1 MSLFRAIGAVIIG
14 IFVSYV
20 LAQQLEGVLVRSLAD
35 PGQQLTFTQ
44 YFALRNTPGVLAAR
58 LVVSL
63 FTGVLG
69 GYMAAQL
76 AREDAIRTV
85 AIAAAA
91 MTMMMIWDFT
101 GGEFAWG
108 TPIWMRVALVLVS
121 GPAMMVG
128 AMVRARAAEVGSE
141 EPPKETP

>member
-1 MSLFRAIGAVIIG
+1 MSLFRAMGAVIIG

-20 LAQQLEGVLVRSLAD
+20 LAQQLESVLVRSLSD
-35 PGQQLTFTQ
+35 QGQLTFTE
-44 YFALRNTPGVLAAR
+44 YFELRNTAGVLATR
-58 LVVSL
+58 LVMSL
-63 FTGVLG
+63 LTGILG

-108 TPIWMRVALVLVS
+108 TPIWMRVALVLIT

-128 AMVRARAAEVGSE
+128 AMVRVRAAEVGSE